1 VDRIRKAPL
10 VEAAFAAFPDAE
22 IINDDDAPNGD
33 RNWNR
38 RA

>member
-1 VDRIRKAPL
+1 M

-22 IINDDDAPNGD
+22 FVTEDDAPKGD
-33 RNWNR
+33 RNWSK